1 MSLKKRKNEN
11 RIISRT
17 GQQDMEQKI
26 QLRME
31 EELGNLY
38 KSDTKA
44 RHTMSAS
51 GRRVVML
58 ALVLIIFLLLS
69 LLLLPYGMLSGF
81 FEDGMHLP
89 QFTYSLAEYRELV
102 IYRAGS
108 LIEFIT
114 GNGSATFG
122 NVICS
127 VLVAVCAGFAMSVTG
142 SVYQGLFNNPMASPT
157 TMGVNAGGTLGG
169 IVYILFFYSSTVV
182 GTTMISGTTV
192 VSSVSGNTLIAW
204 YNSMNIFQR
213 CAQQLCI
220 LAGCFLGVALILLI
234 SMAAG
239 RGKISTVALLLA
251 GSVFSTV
258 ISEFGQLIQYYISS
272 YGDEETASA
281 INTLIGGSY
290 IGETFSWSEFLFM
303 AIPIAICS
311 LIAFSLA
318 GKINIMVFGEEEART
333 LGVNI
338 SVSRNVLIVI
348 CTILSAIVMAFCGQ
362 VAMVGFLMPHF
373 ARYLVGPDFKK
384 LVPASAL
391 LGGIATLLVYD
402 ACYMTAQLGR
412 FNMYTGVVCS
422 IISIFFIIGY
432 RRNRHAD
439 WS

>member
-1 MSLKKRKNEN
+1 MAMNRKRQN
-11 RIISRT
+11 RVVSRT

-38 KSDTKA
+38 KSDA
-44 RHTMSAS
+44 RARRTMSVN
-51 GRRVVML
+51 GRRIV
-58 ALVLIIFLLLS
+58 ALIVVLIVFLLLS

-81 FEDGMHLP
+81 LEDGMRLP

-102 IYRAGS
+102 IYRTGS

-114 GNGSATFG
+114 GNGSVSFG
-122 NVICS
+122 SILCS
-127 VLVAVCAGFAMSVTG
+127 MLVAICAGFAMSVTG

-169 IVYILFFYSSTVV
+169 IVYILFFYSATAV
-182 GTTMISGTTV
+182 GATMVSGNTV
-192 VSSVSGNTLIAW
+192 VSSVSGNELIAW
-204 YNSMNIFQR
+204 YYSMNIFQR

-251 GSVFSTV
+251 GSVFSMV
-258 ISEFGQLIQYYISS
+258 ISEFGQLVQYYIST
-272 YGDEETASA
+272 YGDEEEASA

-290 IGETFSWSEFLFM
+290 IGETFSWGEFLLM
-303 AIPIAICS
+303 AVPIGVCS
-311 LIAFSLA
+311 LITFALA
-318 GKINIMVFGEEEART
+318 GKINIIVFGEEEART
-333 LGVNI
+333 LGI
-338 SVSRNVLIVI
+338 SISFSRNMLIIV
-348 CTILSAIVMAFCGQ
+348 CTILSAVVLAFCGQ
-362 VAMVGFLMPHF
+362 VSMVGFLMPHF

-402 ACYMTAQLGR
+402 LCYMMAQLGR

-422 IISIFFIIGY
+422 VISVFFIIGY